1 MRAQQHI
8 AVDLGASSGR
18 VIVGNVGPDVLNI
31 RELHR
36 FGNGPVR
43 LPDGLHWDV
52 LGMYRE
58 VLAGLQSA
66 TRSSEPPASVAID
79 SWGVDY
85 GLVDESGA
93 LVGEPYSYRDDRTA
107 GTAAATHARIDPARL
122 YAINGLQELP
132 FTTIYQLAAEQ
143 GTGRL
148 ERASSMLLIA
158 DLLGFWLTGERVA
171 EATNASTTGLFNATH
186 ATWSAEVADAVGLDE
201 RLLPPLREPGRPLGP
216 LRADVAAEMGLPT
229 RLQAVLVGSHDTAS
243 AVVGVP
249 AEGDA
254 WAYLSCGTWSLVG
267 LELERPLLSDRS
279 RAANFTN
286 ERGVGGTIRYLR
298 NVMGLWLLQESVR
311 TWQQHGLTDTLP
323 ALVDRSGDM
332 APGGPVFDVDD
343 AVFLPPG
350 DMPTRIQDA
359 CLRCDQ
365 PVPTEPVAIVRCILD
380 SLAAAYARAVDD
392 LRRLTG
398 REIRVLHLVGGGARN
413 AVLCRLTADAC
424 GIPVLAGPVEATA
437 VGNLLVQASTAGA
450 VRGDVETLRALIRKT
465 HEPRRYEPQPRRRA
479 G

>member
-1 MRAQQHI
+1 
-8 AVDLGASSGR
+8 
-18 VIVGNVGPDVLNI
+18 
-31 RELHR
+31 
-36 FGNGPVR
+36 
-43 LPDGLHWDV
+43 
-52 LGMYRE
+52 
-58 VLAGLQSA
+58 VLAGLRSA
-66 TRSSEPPASVAID
+66 TRSSQSPASVAID

-267 LELERPLLSDRS
+267 LELERPLVSDRS

-380 SLAAAYARAVDD
+380 GWRMPTPSAWVPPPVPLGAASDVRRLRLGRIIP
-392 LRRLTG
+392 LRRGSPARLAG
-398 REIRVLHLVGGGARN
+398 RSPGAVLLPSGASGNGFARVLLAGTLPCQRPAFGPPVPGAGRLQ
-413 AVLCRLTADAC
+413 VLCRPQGSDVRTKDS
-424 GIPVLAGPVEATA
+424 A
-437 VGNLLVQASTAGA
+437 V
-450 VRGDVETLRALIRKT
+450 
-465 HEPRRYEPQPRRRA
+465 
-479 G
+479 

>member
-1 MRAQQHI
+1 MRAQQHV

-18 VIVGNVGPDVLNI
+18 VIVGDIGPDTLKV

-52 LGMYRE
+52 LGIYRE

-66 TRSSEPPASVAID
+66 TRSSQAPASVAID
-79 SWGVDY
+79 SWGIDY

-107 GTAAATHARIDPARL
+107 RTAAATHARIDPARL

-132 FTTIYQLAAEQ
+132 FTTIYQLAAEH

-148 ERASSMLLIA
+148 ERASSMLLMP
-158 DLLGFWLTGERVA
+158 DLLGFWLTGEKVA
-171 EATNASTTGLFNATH
+171 EATNASTTGLFDATQ
-186 ATWSAEVADAVGLDE
+186 AAWSGEVARAIGLDE
-201 RLLPPLREPGRPLGP
+201 RLLPPLREPGQLLGP
-216 LRADVAAEMGLPT
+216 LRADVAADMGLPT
-229 RLQAVLVGSHDTAS
+229 RLQALLVGSHDTAS
-243 AVVGVP
+243 AVMAVP
-249 AEGDA
+249 AEGDD

-267 LELERPLLSDRS
+267 LELERPLLTDQG

-298 NVMGLWLLQESVR
+298 NVMGLWLLQESMR
-311 TWQQHGLTDTLP
+311 TWQQRGLTDTLP
-323 ALVDRSGDM
+323 ALVDRSGEL

-350 DMPTRIQDA
+350 DMPTRIQHA
-359 CLRCDQ
+359 CRRSDQ
-365 PVPTEPVAIVRCILD
+365 PVPAEPVAIVRCILD

-398 REIRVLHLVGGGARN
+398 RGIRVLHLVGGGARN
-413 AVLCRLTADAC
+413 AVLCQLTANAC
-424 GIPVLAGPVEATA
+424 GIPVLAGPIEATA

-450 VRGDVETLRALIRKT
+450 VRGDVETLRALIRRT
-465 HEPRRYEPQPRRRA
+465 HEPPRYEPQPSRRA